1 MNNSKF
7 INGFGMLLAYII
19 HIAIVS
25 GKKDLCTY
33 MEIKL
38 DELRDYISGR
48 VFITMGLVVETD
60 SCTLFDI
67 YSPSRILDTI
77 LTEFDTETLNRYHG
91 PGVPIYYL
99 PLSAFQIEM
108 QKIIARFSALDMKE
122 KKQVL
127 DIVIH
132 GLYLLSVHVDY
143 TSKVNKYL
151 KQEADLLEN
160 ERIKHINIDIDNYCV
175 RIFI

>member
-19 HIAIVS
+19 HIGIMS
-25 GKKDLCTY
+25 GKRDLSAF
-33 MEIKL
+33 MEIDL
-38 DELRDYISGR
+38 DDLRDYISGR
-48 VFITMGLVVETD
+48 VFTTIGPVVEYD
-60 SCTLFDI
+60 SCKLFDM
-67 YSPSRILDTI
+67 YAPSRILNMI

-91 PGVPIYYL
+91 PGVPIYFL

-108 QKIIARFSALDMKE
+108 QKLIDRYSALNPEE

-127 DIVIH
+127 NIVIH
-132 GLYLLSVHVDY
+132 GLYLLSIHVEY
-143 TSKVNKYL
+143 TSKANKHL
-151 KQEADLLEN
+151 KQEEDLLESGS
-160 ERIKHINIDIDNYCV
+160 IKPIRIDIDNSCV

>member
-19 HIAIVS
+19 HIGIMS
-25 GKKDLCTY
+25 GKRDLSAF
-33 MEIKL
+33 MEIDL
-38 DELRDYISGR
+38 DDLRDYISGR
-48 VFITMGLVVETD
+48 VFTTMDPIVKD
-60 SCTLFDI
+60 DDCKLFDM
-67 YSPSRILDTI
+67 YSPSRILNTI

-108 QKIIARFSALDMKE
+108 QKLIDRYSALNPEE

-127 DIVIH
+127 NIVIH
-132 GLYLLSVHVDY
+132 GLYLLSIHVEY
-143 TSKVNKYL
+143 TSKANKHL
-151 KQEADLLEN
+151 KQEEDLLESGS
-160 ERIKHINIDIDNYCV
+160 IKPIRIDIDNSCV